1 MTIAALRYSPWL
13 LLTWCITPLTAA
25 GQVAWHGDLFRD
37 RAAGQGRIQPAIEP
51 FGAEDFGGQ
60 GRKPRIAEP
69 MVFDLVRPLGA
80 QRGELEVNSL
90 ALFPMHRTIGKPTGQ
105 THPIDWA
112 PEIEL
117 AIADG
122 LALEFELPF
131 EDDRLQEYKLAWQYT
146 FGTALEERFVHGLQ
160 NIIVYDRESGNVV
173 PTLLYL
179 FAFRIDDY
187 WSMLH
192 MVGLRTE
199 IGGDD
204 RAARTEQL
212 VNLNLFRDVSDAVT
226 LGLETNYAQQLG
238 GPFELLVMP
247 QMHWEMTDHWMLQAG
262 VGMQFTE
269 RFSLPLAGMRL
280 IWSY

>member
-1 MTIAALRYSPWL
+1 MCCIAP
-13 LLTWCITPLTAA
+13 IQVV
-25 GQVAWHGDLFRD
+25 GQVPWHGDFLGE
-37 RAAGQGRIQPAIEP
+37 RAAGQGRFQPTAEP

-80 QRGELEVNSL
+80 ERGELEVNNL
-90 ALFPMHRTIGKPTGQ
+90 ALFPMHRTIGKPPGQ

-117 AIADG
+117 AVADG
-122 LALEFELPF
+122 LAVEFELPF

-146 FGTALEERFVHGLQ
+146 FGTAFDDRFIHGLQ

-173 PTLLYL
+173 PTLLYV
-179 FAFRIDDY
+179 FGFRIDDY

-204 RAARTEQL
+204 RAVRTEQL
-212 VNLNLFRDVSDAVT
+212 VNLNLFRDVSDSMT
-226 LGLETNYAQQLG
+226 LGLEANYAQQLG
-238 GPFELLVMP
+238 GAFELLVMP
-247 QMHWEMTDHWMLQAG
+247 QVHWEMTDHWMLQAG
-262 VGMQFTE
+262 VGTQFTD

-280 IWSY
+280 IWSF